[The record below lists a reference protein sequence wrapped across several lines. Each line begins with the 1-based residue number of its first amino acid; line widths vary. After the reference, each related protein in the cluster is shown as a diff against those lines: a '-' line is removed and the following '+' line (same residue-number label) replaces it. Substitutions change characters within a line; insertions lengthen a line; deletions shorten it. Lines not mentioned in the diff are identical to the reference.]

1 MEIEIQNCNNIKKGN
16 ITIEE
21 NCLNIKYGM
30 NGTGKSTIAKAIN
43 NKDNLIS
50 LKTFGEDV
58 EPKTIVSKNLKN
70 VLIFNN
76 EFINNIVFKGSEVIQ
91 NAFEVFIKSENYDQ
105 KREKINQIL
114 KILNTETFKN
124 EEMREFN
131 DAIINISLKIQLNS
145 KSDGVKKNPAF
156 KSIIQKENMYEIPK
170 ALNKY
175 TDFLS
180 DAEKNIAWVDWK
192 TKGFEYDN
200 KKKCPFCAEKL
211 AEDYNDEKQKFSE
224 TYTKANIKNLNDVRE
239 NIEQMKKYLEDQKY
253 DKLMECIKTNADED
267 EIELVFQK
275 FMIEVN
281 FLISKFQ
288 KIQEFDSYK
297 IKNNDI
303 GTLGERVKS
312 LKISKQ
318 ELDYFESANVQ
329 NIIADI
335 NNKVDNIL
343 KEITLLQSEVA
354 KINTFIESEI
364 RNSKSDINSFLNTAG
379 FNYEFDFEVND
390 ERNSRT
396 VLIYKG
402 EKDINVE
409 NIDEHLSWGE
419 RNAFAL
425 VLFMYYSLNQKS
437 DLIILDDPISSF
449 DSNKKYAIINRLFE
463 NRKDQKSLYGKNVL
477 MLTHDFEPIID
488 FIINNKPNSGHAI
501 AKYIK
506 NTKGIINEKEINKEK
521 DIISIL
527 ELCYKY
533 AISDINVIS
542 RINFLRKYIEHINL
556 EKMEEKNIAY
566 DILSSIIHG
575 KLKPTKKINRDKE
588 IELTEEEINKGETY
602 IKGFIKDFNY
612 KNIVEEKYTKESL
625 LNQFFEESNN
635 YIKSQ
640 IFRAYLEITD
650 ERDNIEDDNLLKFID
665 EIYHIEND
673 YIFSLDLI
681 VFDTIPDYIMTKIEE
696 YMKNEL
702 AKQKTNR

>member
-30 NGTGKSTIAKAIN
+30 NSTGKSTIAKAIK

>member
-30 NGTGKSTIAKAIN
+30 NGTGKSTIAKAIK

-50 LKTFGEDV
+50 LQTFGENV

-124 EEMREFN
+124 EEMKEFN

-145 KSDGVKKNPAF
+145 KSDGVKRNPAF
-156 KSIIQKENMYEIPK
+156 KSIIQKENMYEIQK

-180 DAEKNIAWVDWK
+180 DTEKNIAWVDWK

-211 AEDYNDEKQKFSE
+211 TEDYNDEKQKFSE

-239 NIEQMKKYLEDQKY
+239 NIEQMKKYLKEQKY
-253 DKLMECIKTNADED
+253 DKLMECIKTNVDED
-267 EIELVFQK
+267 EIELIFQK

-318 ELDYFESANVQ
+318 ELDYFESTNVQ
-329 NIIADI
+329 NIIDDI

-343 KEITLLQSEVA
+343 KEITVLQSEVA

-364 RNSKSDINSFLNTAG
+364 RNSKSDINSFLKTAG
-379 FNYEFDFEVND
+379 FNYEFDIEVND
-390 ERNSRT
+390 EKNSRT

-463 NRKDQKSLYGKNVL
+463 NRKDQKSLYGKDVL

-542 RINFLRKYIEHINL
+542 RINFLRKYIEHINF

-625 LNQFFEESNN
+625 INQFFEESNN

-640 IFRAYLEITD
+640 IFRTYLEITD
-650 ERDNIEDDNLLKFID
+650 ERDDIEDDNLLKFID

-681 VFDTIPDYIMTKIEE
+681 VFDTIPDYIMTKIEA

-702 AKQKTNR
+702 DKQKN

>member
-30 NGTGKSTIAKAIN
+30 NGTGKSTIAKAIK

-253 DKLMECIKTNADED
+253 NKLMECIKTNADED

>member
-1 MEIEIQNCNNIKKGN
+1 
-16 ITIEE
+16 
-21 NCLNIKYGM
+21 M
-30 NGTGKSTIAKAIN
+30 NGTGKSTIAKAIK

-50 LKTFGEDV
+50 LQTFGENV

-124 EEMREFN
+124 EEMKEFN

-145 KSDGVKKNPAF
+145 KSDGVKRNPAF

-180 DAEKNIAWVDWK
+180 DTEKNIAWVDWK

-211 AEDYNDEKQKFSE
+211 TEDYNDEKQKFSE

-239 NIEQMKKYLEDQKY
+239 NIEQMKKYLKEQKY
-253 DKLMECIKTNADED
+253 DKLMECIKTNVDED
-267 EIELVFQK
+267 EIELIFQK

-318 ELDYFESANVQ
+318 ELDYFESTNVQ
-329 NIIADI
+329 NIIDDI

-343 KEITLLQSEVA
+343 KEITVLQSEVA

-364 RNSKSDINSFLNTAG
+364 RNSKSDINSFLKTAG
-379 FNYEFDFEVND
+379 FNYEFDIEVND
-390 ERNSRT
+390 EKNSRT

-409 NIDEHLSWGE
+409 NIDEHLS
-419 RNAFAL
+419 
-425 VLFMYYSLNQKS
+425 
-437 DLIILDDPISSF
+437 
-449 DSNKKYAIINRLFE
+449 
-463 NRKDQKSLYGKNVL
+463 
-477 MLTHDFEPIID
+477 
-488 FIINNKPNSGHAI
+488 
-501 AKYIK
+501 
-506 NTKGIINEKEINKEK
+506 
-521 DIISIL
+521 
-527 ELCYKY
+527 
-533 AISDINVIS
+533 
-542 RINFLRKYIEHINL
+542 
-556 EKMEEKNIAY
+556 
-566 DILSSIIHG
+566 
-575 KLKPTKKINRDKE
+575 
-588 IELTEEEINKGETY
+588 
-602 IKGFIKDFNY
+602 
-612 KNIVEEKYTKESL
+612 
-625 LNQFFEESNN
+625 
-635 YIKSQ
+635 
-640 IFRAYLEITD
+640 
-650 ERDNIEDDNLLKFID
+650 
-665 EIYHIEND
+665 
-673 YIFSLDLI
+673 
-681 VFDTIPDYIMTKIEE
+681 
-696 YMKNEL
+696 
-702 AKQKTNR
+702 

>member
-30 NGTGKSTIAKAIN
+30 NGTGKSTIAKAIK

-50 LKTFGEDV
+50 LQTFGENV

-124 EEMREFN
+124 EEMKEFN

-145 KSDGVKKNPAF
+145 KSDGVKRNPAF

-180 DAEKNIAWVDWK
+180 DTEKNIAWVDWK

-211 AEDYNDEKQKFSE
+211 TEDYNDEKQKFSE

-239 NIEQMKKYLEDQKY
+239 NIEQMKKYLKEQKY
-253 DKLMECIKTNADED
+253 DKLMECIKTNVDED
-267 EIELVFQK
+267 EIELIFQK

-318 ELDYFESANVQ
+318 ELDYFESTNVQ
-329 NIIADI
+329 NIIDDI

-343 KEITLLQSEVA
+343 KEITVLQSEVA

-364 RNSKSDINSFLNTAG
+364 RNSKSDINSFLKTAG
-379 FNYEFDFEVND
+379 FNYEFDIEVND
-390 ERNSRT
+390 EKNSRT

-463 NRKDQKSLYGKNVL
+463 NRKDQKSLYGKDVL

-542 RINFLRKYIEHINL
+542 RINFLRKYIEHINF

-640 IFRAYLEITD
+640 IFRTYLEITD
-650 ERDNIEDDNLLKFID
+650 ERDDIEDDNLLKFID

-681 VFDTIPDYIMTKIEE
+681 VFDTIPDYIMTKIEA

-702 AKQKTNR
+702 DKQKN

>member
-30 NGTGKSTIAKAIN
+30 NGTGKSTIAKAIK

-50 LKTFGEDV
+50 LQTFGENV

-124 EEMREFN
+124 EEMKEFN

-145 KSDGVKKNPAF
+145 KSDGVKRNPAF

-180 DAEKNIAWVDWK
+180 DTEKNIAWVDWK

-211 AEDYNDEKQKFSE
+211 TEDYNDEKQKFSE

-239 NIEQMKKYLEDQKY
+239 NIEQMKKYLKEQKY
-253 DKLMECIKTNADED
+253 DKLMECIKTNVDED
-267 EIELVFQK
+267 EIELIFQK

-318 ELDYFESANVQ
+318 ELDYFESTNVQ
-329 NIIADI
+329 NIIDDI

-343 KEITLLQSEVA
+343 KEITILQSEVA

-364 RNSKSDINSFLNTAG
+364 RDSKSDINSFLKTAG
-379 FNYEFDFEVND
+379 FNYEFDIEVND
-390 ERNSRT
+390 EKNSRT

-542 RINFLRKYIEHINL
+542 RINFLRKYIEHINF

-640 IFRAYLEITD
+640 IFRTYLEITD
-650 ERDNIEDDNLLKFID
+650 ERDDIEDDNLLKFID

-681 VFDTIPDYIMTKIEE
+681 VFDTIPDYIMTKIEA

-702 AKQKTNR
+702 DKQKN

>member
-1 MEIEIQNCNNIKKGN
+1 
-16 ITIEE
+16 
-21 NCLNIKYGM
+21 M
-30 NGTGKSTIAKAIN
+30 NGTGKSTIAKAIK

-50 LKTFGEDV
+50 LQTFGENV

-124 EEMREFN
+124 EEMKEFN

-145 KSDGVKKNPAF
+145 KSDGVKRNPAF
-156 KSIIQKENMYEIPK
+156 KSIIQKENMYEIQK

-180 DAEKNIAWVDWK
+180 DTEKNIAWVDWK

-211 AEDYNDEKQKFSE
+211 TEDYNDEKQKFSE

-239 NIEQMKKYLEDQKY
+239 NIEQMKKYLKEQKY
-253 DKLMECIKTNADED
+253 DKLMECIKTNVDED
-267 EIELVFQK
+267 EIELIFQK

-318 ELDYFESANVQ
+318 ELDYFESTNVQ
-329 NIIADI
+329 NIIDDI

-343 KEITLLQSEVA
+343 KEITVLQSEVA

-364 RNSKSDINSFLNTAG
+364 RNSKSDINSFLKTAG
-379 FNYEFDFEVND
+379 FNYEFDIEVND
-390 ERNSRT
+390 EKNSRT

-463 NRKDQKSLYGKNVL
+463 NRKDQKSLYGKDVL

-542 RINFLRKYIEHINL
+542 RINFLRKYIEHINF

-640 IFRAYLEITD
+640 IFRTYLEITD
-650 ERDNIEDDNLLKFID
+650 ERDDIEDDNLLKFID

-681 VFDTIPDYIMTKIEE
+681 VFDTIPDYIMTKIEA

-702 AKQKTNR
+702 DKQKN

>member
-30 NGTGKSTIAKAIN
+30 NGTGKSTIAKAIK

-50 LKTFGEDV
+50 LQTFGENV

-91 NAFEVFIKSENYDQ
+91 NAFEVFIKSENYNQ

-124 EEMREFN
+124 EEMKEFN

-145 KSDGVKKNPAF
+145 KSDGVKRNPAF

-180 DAEKNIAWVDWK
+180 DTEKNIAWVDWK

-211 AEDYNDEKQKFSE
+211 TEDYNDEKQKFSE

-239 NIEQMKKYLEDQKY
+239 NIEQMKKYLKEQKY
-253 DKLMECIKTNADED
+253 DKLMECIKTNVDED
-267 EIELVFQK
+267 EIELIFQK

-318 ELDYFESANVQ
+318 ELDYFESTNVQ
-329 NIIADI
+329 NIIDDI

-343 KEITLLQSEVA
+343 KEITVLQSEVA

-364 RNSKSDINSFLNTAG
+364 RNSKSDINSFLKTAG
-379 FNYEFDFEVND
+379 FNYEFDIEVND

-402 EKDINVE
+402 KKDINVE

-542 RINFLRKYIEHINL
+542 RINFLRKYIEHINF

-640 IFRAYLEITD
+640 IFRTYLEITD
-650 ERDNIEDDNLLKFID
+650 ERDDIEDDNLLKFID

-681 VFDTIPDYIMTKIEE
+681 VFDTIPDYIMTKIEA

-702 AKQKTNR
+702 DKQKN

>member
-1 MEIEIQNCNNIKKGN
+1 
-16 ITIEE
+16 
-21 NCLNIKYGM
+21 M
-30 NGTGKSTIAKAIN
+30 NGTGKSTIAKAIK

-50 LKTFGEDV
+50 LQTFGENV

-124 EEMREFN
+124 EEMKEFN

-145 KSDGVKKNPAF
+145 KSDGVKRNPAF

-180 DAEKNIAWVDWK
+180 DTEKNIAWVDWK

-211 AEDYNDEKQKFSE
+211 TEDYNDEKQKFSE

-239 NIEQMKKYLEDQKY
+239 NIEQMKKYLKEQKY
-253 DKLMECIKTNADED
+253 DKLMECIKTNVDED
-267 EIELVFQK
+267 EIELIFQK

-318 ELDYFESANVQ
+318 ELDYFESTNVQ
-329 NIIADI
+329 NIIDDI

-343 KEITLLQSEVA
+343 KEITVLQSEVA

-364 RNSKSDINSFLNTAG
+364 RNSKSDINSFLKTAG
-379 FNYEFDFEVND
+379 FNYEFDIEVND
-390 ERNSRT
+390 EKNSRT

-463 NRKDQKSLYGKNVL
+463 NRKDQKSLYGKDVL

-542 RINFLRKYIEHINL
+542 RINFLRKYIEHINF

-640 IFRAYLEITD
+640 IFRTYLEITD
-650 ERDNIEDDNLLKFID
+650 ERDDIEDDNLLKFID

-681 VFDTIPDYIMTKIEE
+681 VFDTIPDYIMTKIEA

-702 AKQKTNR
+702 DKQKN